1 MIHQAKSN
9 RPLLDEQTF
18 SERLAS
24 AISVF
29 GTSRHFAAPR
39 ILVAIGVPAQPV
51 DATQALNLSAGVF
64 AQPPQRFGSR
74 V

>member
-24 AISVF
+24 ATPVSGILRYTGLIKSCPLSSV
-29 GTSRHFAAPR
+29 TRK
-39 ILVAIGVPAQPV
+39 
-51 DATQALNLSAGVF
+51 TF
-64 AQPPQRFGSR
+64 AQTEIFRI
-74 V
+74 